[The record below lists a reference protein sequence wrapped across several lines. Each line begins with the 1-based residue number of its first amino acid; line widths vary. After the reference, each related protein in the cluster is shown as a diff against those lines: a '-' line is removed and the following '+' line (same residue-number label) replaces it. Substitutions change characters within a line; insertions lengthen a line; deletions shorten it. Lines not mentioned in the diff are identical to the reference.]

1 MWGAVTVEEINRKI
15 IKMAAANNKSHDVIK
30 LHKSTAYDWE
40 AERNK
45 YKDIQ
50 DDGTMSFFW

>member
-1 MWGAVTVEEINRKI
+1 
-15 IKMAAANNKSHDVIK
+15 MASANNKSHDVIE
-30 LHKSTAYDWE
+30 LHKATAHDWE
-40 AERNK
+40 FERNR